1 MKCNVI
7 KLLSAV
13 LVLSSQAWT
22 MDPDLT
28 AKAPA
33 AVNKNYIALKT
44 AFSPLNIT
52 DIRLDGTVFKAK
64 FNAAGEQTLVQC
76 VNDAL
81 AAAAAHG
88 GGGGGGQAAVIPADA
103 LNALGITGLR
113 DDGGTL
119 KAMHSGAEKTLLKC
133 IQDLRSSETAKVK
146 VPADALAAEGLTL
159 FNVQAGVPK
168 VTRAKTDGSGGT
180 EEVNLVDHIQQS
192 SDLTMP
198 LQQVNGGGGSGA
210 SSLQQQKQSSGSDTI
225 NTGGGLSSGY
235 WVVDK
240 VTGAFSAMF
249 SSVRDAAKYVS
260 QHPWLVIYLV
270 AAGAAGGFLVG
281 RATKK

>member
-1 MKCNVI
+1 MKLNVF
-7 KLLSAV
+7 KLLCWG

-22 MDPDLT
+22 MDADFVGQN
-28 AKAPA
+28 PA
-33 AVNKNYIALKT
+33 EQNKRYKTLKST
-44 AFSPLNIT
+44 LVQLNIT
-52 DIRLDGTVFKAK
+52 DVRYDAGVFKAK
-64 FNAAGEQTLVQC
+64 HNAGGEQTLVQC
-76 VNDAL
+76 ITDAS
-81 AAAAAHG
+81 AHA

-168 VTRAKTDGSGGT
+168 VTRAKTGGSGGT

-260 QHPWLVIYLV
+260 QHPGLVISSV